1 MTKRLACHYSVVR
14 FCPYP
19 ETDEFVNAGVLLT
32 CPALG
37 YLDGQRADLR
47 RRGRVNRFF
56 PELNPEVYKA
66 VVHAWDDLI
75 AQQRRL
81 AKDGQ
86 MLADFDQ
93 KRLREV
99 FLTLARPRESI
110 LYYSEPRVI
119 LSEDPATTLKDLFS
133 SYVERRF
140 AHAPEY
146 QERIMCQRVER
157 VLDEAQ
163 VLARYGKDERV
174 GDDVFHVRF
183 PFVLPA
189 QGTSRPRQ
197 AIKALH
203 LDRDDTTDLFHHAD
217 RWLSNVRRLRQAG
230 TDPQNLLFVLQ
241 GPQNRGTKH
250 GLAFDQVR
258 RDLDQA
264 KINHVSLEAETAI
277 RDFAAQST

>member
-1 MTKRLACHYSVVR
+1 MTKRLACHYSVLR

-19 ETDEFVNAGVLLT
+19 ETDEFVNVGVLLA

-37 YLDGQRADLR
+37 YLDGIRADLR

-66 VVHAWDDLI
+66 VVHTWEALI
-75 AQQRRL
+75 AQQRRQP
-81 AKDGQ
+81 KDGQ

-93 KRLREV
+93 KQLRDV
-99 FLTLARPRESI
+99 FLALARPRESI

-119 LSEDPATTLKDLFS
+119 LSEDPMATLKDLFA

-140 AHAPEY
+140 AQAIEY
-146 QERIMCQRVER
+146 QEKVMCDRVER
-157 VLDEAQ
+157 VLSEAKA
-163 VLARYGKDERV
+163 LDRYVKNERV

-189 QGTSRPRQ
+189 HGQTRPRQ

-230 TDPQNLLFVLQ
+230 TDPQDLLFVLQ
-241 GPQNRGTKH
+241 GPQDRGAKH

-258 RDLDQA
+258 RDFDQA
-264 KINHVSLEAETAI
+264 KIDYVALDAENAI

>member
-19 ETDEFVNAGVLLT
+19 ETDEFVNVGLVLA

-37 YLDGQRADLR
+37 YLDGVRADLR

-56 PELNPEVYKA
+56 HELNPEVYKT
-66 VVHAWDDLI
+66 VVHAWEGLI
-75 AQQRRL
+75 AQHRRL
-81 AKDGQ
+81 PKDGQ

-93 KRLREV
+93 KQLRDV
-99 FLTLARPRESI
+99 FLALTRPRESI

-119 LSEDPATTLKDLFS
+119 LSDDPAATLRDLFEA
-133 SYVERRF
+133 YVERRF
-140 AHAPEY
+140 AQATEY
-146 QERIMCQRVER
+146 QEKVMCDRVER
-157 VLDEAQ
+157 VLNEAKA
-163 VLARYGKDERV
+163 LDRYLKNERV

-189 QGTSRPRQ
+189 QGQTRPRQ

-217 RWLSNVRRLRQAG
+217 RWLSNVRRLRRAE
-230 TDPQNLLFVLQ
+230 TAPEALLFVLQ
-241 GPQNRGTKH
+241 GPQNRGPKH
-250 GLAFDQVR
+250 TVAFDQVR
-258 RDLDQA
+258 HELDQEG
-264 KINHVSLEAETAI
+264 IPHVSVEAEAAI
-277 RDFAAQST
+277 RDFAAQPT